1 MPYVEGHTEGHIEGR
16 VVGGREATDLHR
28 AVPFAKKL
36 LYNWRLT
43 VATKG
48 ALSGLL
54 DDLLIEIA
62 REARPAAKLEAR
74 NEVKAGPARY
84 CPPRHQNAWSIC
96 HAHCPPH
103 P

>member
-1 MPYVEGHTEGHIEGR
+1 MTRRAISARPYVEGHTKGHLEGR

-54 DDLLIEIA
+54 DDLVRLC
-62 REARPAAKLEAR
+62 KLNR
-74 NEVKAGPARY
+74 
-84 CPPRHQNAWSIC
+84 
-96 HAHCPPH
+96 
-103 P
+103 